1 MLALIAAI
9 PIILTII
16 LTVGLNMAAKK
27 VLPIS
32 WLSIVIIGL
41 GYWGMDFQ
49 HVAAYTVMGFLGSI
63 DVLFI
68 IFGAILVM
76 NTLNAAGAMK
86 RIEGMFNSISEDAR
100 IQLIIIGFA
109 FSAFIEGAAGF
120 GTPAAL
126 CAPLLIGLGFPPMAA
141 AISCLILNSTPV
153 PFGAAGTPTNAAIAA
168 VASELPAMG
177 INVDEWTLALAF
189 ISTLSMCVGGFFII
203 FFVVGLIT
211 KMFGKNKSF
220 ADALPVLPFC
230 LFTALVFSAVS
241 LPIARFIG
249 TELTSLTAAAVTI
262 FVLLGCAK
270 AGFLMPKDIWRFDDK
285 KKEKETKASASDV
298 PQMSLFKAW
307 IPYLFISLWL
317 VVTRIPQLGIK
328 PVIQSFSVGLDNLL
342 GVSNATWSF
351 KFVNNPGIAPF
362 ILAVLIAIV
371 IYGLNGDQVSTIV
384 KKSWNQCVGAFIALL
399 FGFALVYMYRYS
411 DANSTGLAS
420 MLITMARGMADL
432 AGANY
437 FYVAPFIGTIGAFM
451 FGSNT
456 VSNVMFTPLQFETA
470 RILDLPT
477 LLIVAMQNQ
486 GGAIGNMVCINNI
499 VAVCATTGISGVEGK
514 LIRTDF
520 VPWLCYYVI
529 LIVAAL
535 AILNFGI
542 LPEFASAAP

>member
-1 MLALIAAI
+1 MLAVIAAI

-16 LTVGLNMAAKK
+16 LTVGFNMAAKK

-41 GYWGMDFQ
+41 FYWGMDFQ

-63 DVLFI
+63 DVLLI

-76 NTLNAAGAMK
+76 NTLNTAGAMK

-153 PFGAAGTPTNAAIAA
+153 PFGAAGTPTNAAVAA
-168 VASELPAMG
+168 VAGELSSMG
-177 INVDEWTLALAF
+177 ANVEEWTLSLSFAT
-189 ISTLSMCVGGFFII
+189 TLGMCVGC
-203 FFVVGLIT
+203 FFVLAFTIGLIT
-211 KMFGKNKSF
+211 KMFGEKKSF
-220 ADALPVLPFC
+220 AEVIPVLPFC
-230 LFTALVFSAVS
+230 LFTSIVFSSVS
-241 LPIARFIG
+241 LPIAYFIG

-262 FVLLGCAK
+262 FVLLGA
-270 AGFLMPKDIWRFDDK
+270 ARVGFLTPSTIWRFPGK
-285 KKEKETKASASDV
+285 QTKEKHIVQENGG
-298 PQMSLFKAW
+298 QMSLFKAW
-307 IPYLFISLWL
+307 TPYLFISLWL
-317 VVTRIPQLGIK
+317 VLTRIPQLGLK
-328 PVIQSFSVGLDNLL
+328 PIIQSFSVGLDNLL
-342 GVSNATWSF
+342 GVANASWSL
-351 KFVNNPGIAPF
+351 KFVNNPGAFPF
-362 ILAVLIAIV
+362 MLAVILV
-371 IYGLNGDQVSTIV
+371 IFLYGLKGEQVTEIV

-411 DANSTGLAS
+411 DANSAGFAS
-420 MLITMARGMADL
+420 MLISMAEGMANL
-432 AGANY
+432 AGDN
-437 FYVAPFIGTIGAFM
+437 FFFTAPFIGTIGSFM

-477 LLIVAMQNQ
+477 MIIVALQNQ

-514 LIRTDF
+514 LIRTNIA
-520 VPWLCYYVI
+520 PWIMYYVVLI
-529 LIVAAL
+529 IVALAL
-535 AILNFGI
+535 IKIG
-542 LPEFASAAP
+542 FA

>member
-41 GYWGMDFQ
+41 GYWGMDLQ

-76 NTLNAAGAMK
+76 NTLNVAGAMK

-177 INVDEWTLALAF
+177 INPDEWTLALAF
-189 ISTLSMCVGGFFII
+189 ISTFSMCIGGFFII

-220 ADALPVLPFC
+220 ADAMPVLPFC
-230 LFTALVFSAVS
+230 LFTALVFSVVS

-285 KKEKETKASASDV
+285 KAETKASTSNV

-328 PVIQSFSVGLDNLL
+328 PIIQSFSVGLTNLL
-342 GVSNATWSF
+342 GVPNATWSF

-362 ILAVLIAIV
+362 ILAVLLAIV
-371 IYGLNGDQVSTIV
+371 IYGLKGDQVTSIV

-520 VPWLCYYVI
+520 IPWLCYYVI
-529 LIVAAL
+529 LIVSAL

-542 LPEFASAAP
+542 LPEF

>member
-27 VLPIS
+27 VLPIA
-32 WLSIVIIGL
+32 WLSIVLIGL
-41 GYWGMDFQ
+41 CYWGMDFQ

-76 NTLNAAGAMK
+76 NTLSVAGAMR
-86 RIEGMFNSISEDAR
+86 RIEGMFNSITEDAR

-126 CAPLLIGLGFPPMAA
+126 AAPLLIGLGVPPMAA
-141 AISCLILNSTPV
+141 AISCLIFNSTPV

-168 VASELPAMG
+168 VASELPG
-177 INVDEWTLALAF
+177 LGFDVGQWTLALSF
-189 ISTLSMCVGGFFII
+189 VTTLGMCVGSLLIV

-220 ADALPVLPFC
+220 MEAMPVLPFC
-230 LFTALVFSAVS
+230 LFTAIVFSAVS
-241 LPIARFIG
+241 LPIAYFIG
-249 TELTSLTAAAVTI
+249 TELTSLTAAAITT
-262 FVLLGCAK
+262 FALLGAAK
-270 AGFLMPKDIWRFDDK
+270 AGFLMPKEIWRFPTQNNEGAKEEKKDK
-285 KKEKETKASASDV
+285 SGV
-298 PQMSLFKAW
+298 QMSLFKAW
-307 IPYLFISLWL
+307 LPYIFISVWL
-317 VVTRIPQLGIK
+317 VCTRIPQLGLK
-328 PVIQSFSVGLDNLL
+328 PIIQSFSMGMNNIL
-342 GVSNATWSF
+342 GIENATWSF
-351 KFVNNPGIAPF
+351 KYLNNPGIAPF
-362 ILAVLIAIV
+362 ILAVILAIF
-371 IYGLNGDQVSTIV
+371 IYGLKGEQVGTIL
-384 KKSWNQCVGAFIALL
+384 KKSWNQCFGAFIALL
-399 FGFALVYMYRYS
+399 FGFALVYIYRYS
-411 DANSTGLAS
+411 NANSTGFDS
-420 MLITMARGMADL
+420 MLIAMARGMADL
-432 AGANY
+432 AGGNF
-437 FYVAPFIGTIGAFM
+437 FYAAPFIGTIGSFM

-477 LLIVAMQNQ
+477 LLIVALQNQ

-514 LIRTDF
+514 LIRTNF
-520 VPWLCYYVI
+520 IPWILYYIVLI
-529 LIVAAL
+529 IVAL
-535 AILNFGI
+535 LVLNFGV
-542 LPEFASAAP
+542 LAEYMK

>member
-32 WLSIVIIGL
+32 WLSIVLIGL
-41 GYWGMDFQ
+41 CYWGMDFQ

-76 NTLNAAGAMK
+76 NTLATAGAME
-86 RIEGMFNSISEDAR
+86 RIQGMFNSISEDAR
-100 IQLIIIGFA
+100 IQLIIVGFA

-126 CAPLLIGLGFPPMAA
+126 AAPLLIGLGFPPMAA
-141 AISCLILNSTPV
+141 AVSCLILNSTPV

-168 VASELPAMG
+168 VASELPGMG
-177 INVDEWTLALAF
+177 VSLDTFTTALAF
-189 ISTLSMCVGGFFII
+189 TSTLGMCVGGFFII
-203 FFVVGLIT
+203 FFVVGLTT
-211 KMFGKNKSF
+211 KMFGKNHSF
-220 ADALPVLPFC
+220 SDALPVLPFC
-230 LFTALVFSAVS
+230 LFTALVFSIVS

-270 AGFLMPKDIWRFDDK
+270 AGFLMPKTIWRFDDK
-285 KKEKETKASASDV
+285 KAETKKAASSSA

-328 PVIQSFSVGLDNLL
+328 PIIQSFSVGLDNIL
-342 GVSNATWSF
+342 GIQNATWTF

-371 IYGLNGDQVSTIV
+371 IYGLNGEQVSSIV
-384 KKSWNQCVGAFIALL
+384 KKSWNQCLGAFIALL
-399 FGFALVYMYRYS
+399 FGFALVYLYRYS
-411 DANSTGLAS
+411 DANSTGLDS
-420 MLITMARGMADL
+420 MLITMAKGMADL
-432 AGANY
+432 AGTNY
-437 FYVAPFIGTIGAFM
+437 FYAAPFIGTIGAFM

-470 RILDLPT
+470 RILDLPS
-477 LLIVAMQNQ
+477 LVIVALQNQ

-520 VPWLCYYVI
+520 VPWLCYYII
-529 LIVAAL
+529 LIVVAVIAM
-535 AILNFGI
+535 NTGI
-542 LPEFASAAP
+542 LPDLTS